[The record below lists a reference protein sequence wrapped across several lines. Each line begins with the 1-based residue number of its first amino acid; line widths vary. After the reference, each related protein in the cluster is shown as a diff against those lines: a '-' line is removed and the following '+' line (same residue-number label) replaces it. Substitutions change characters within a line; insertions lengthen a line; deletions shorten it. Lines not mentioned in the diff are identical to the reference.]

1 LRETLEQLGRDFDA
15 ALEAAGLDS
24 RSIENVRVRFVG
36 RKGELTAVMQ
46 RLRQVPAPDRPATG
60 QAVNALK
67 QEVQRRLEKAL
78 ARAAAEEQRQELAGS
93 AIDVSLPPRLPWSG
107 SLHPVT
113 HARRDLE
120 RIFRGMGFSIETGP
134 EVEDDFHN
142 FQALNMPPDHPA
154 RDDQDTFYVEGG
166 CLLRTHTSPV
176 QIRTMQRSKPPIR
189 VICPGRVYRR
199 DLDATHL
206 PMFHQLEALVVG
218 ERVSMADLKA
228 TLHTVW
234 RSFYGEDVR
243 MRLRPGYFPFVEPG
257 CEYDISCGV
266 CAGGGC
272 RICKGSG
279 WIELGGA
286 GMVHPAVFEAV
297 GLDPERYSGF
307 AFGLGIDR
315 IAMMRYGIGDLR
327 MLVENDTRFLEQ
339 FQF

>member
-1 LRETLEQLGRDFDA
+1 MSPLPLRETLEQLGRDFDA

-67 QEVQRRLEKAL
+67 QEVQRRLDKAL
-78 ARAAAEEQRQELAGS
+78 ARAAAEEQRQELARS

-176 QIRTMQRSKPPIR
+176 
-189 VICPGRVYRR
+189 
-199 DLDATHL
+199 
-206 PMFHQLEALVVG
+206 
-218 ERVSMADLKA
+218 
-228 TLHTVW
+228 
-234 RSFYGEDVR
+234 
-243 MRLRPGYFPFVEPG
+243 
-257 CEYDISCGV
+257 
-266 CAGGGC
+266 
-272 RICKGSG
+272 
-279 WIELGGA
+279 
-286 GMVHPAVFEAV
+286 
-297 GLDPERYSGF
+297 
-307 AFGLGIDR
+307 
-315 IAMMRYGIGDLR
+315 
-327 MLVENDTRFLEQ
+327 
-339 FQF
+339 